1 VDERTGFI
9 TRNILCFPIKDS
21 AGNIPSSSQ
30 SIYSKF
36 PPGNLVGVAELC
48 NKIGRDAFTRH
59 DEQIAA
65 TFAVYCAIS
74 LSHCLLY
81 RKLQEAHRRSHMAAE
96 LLVQGSTL
104 SIAPEDILRLTVRDI
119 PPPRSFHPDF
129 DQLYFIPRSIG
140 SGDIYVEA
148 SLAMFKVNKMH
159 ICPSFHSHFQ
169 DLGFIDCFRL
179 RRRTLARFLLMVQKG
194 YRDVP
199 YHNWGHAFAVAHFCF
214 LLLRMSTTKNALN
227 NLERFGL
234 LVACLCHD
242 IG

>member
-1 VDERTGFI
+1 M
-9 TRNILCFPIKDS
+9 L
-21 AGNIPSSSQ
+21 
-30 SIYSKF
+30 
-36 PPGNLVGVAELC
+36 PGNLVGVAELC

-129 DQLYFIPRSIG
+129 DQLHFIPRSIG

-148 SLAMFKVNKMH
+148 SLAMFKVQKSIIIPHFTLFSFSGSRFHRLFPPPATH
-159 ICPSFHSHFQ
+159 IGPIPF
-169 DLGFIDCFRL
+169 DGAKRL
-179 RRRTLARFLLMVQKG
+179 SR
-194 YRDVP
+194 
-199 YHNWGHAFAVAHFCF
+199 C
-214 LLLRMSTTKNALN
+214 ALP
-227 NLERFGL
+227 
-234 LVACLCHD
+234 
-242 IG
+242 